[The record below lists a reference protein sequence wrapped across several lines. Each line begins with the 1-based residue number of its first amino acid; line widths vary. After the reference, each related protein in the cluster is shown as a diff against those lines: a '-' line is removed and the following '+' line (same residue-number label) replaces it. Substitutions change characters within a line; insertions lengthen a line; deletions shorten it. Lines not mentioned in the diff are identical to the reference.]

1 MTISQTRMVALID
14 AAGDALRALQRACD
28 MTQEAW
34 ERAQGQEV
42 PGPSALELENLAML
56 LKPQLLLREPV
67 QSLLTYQ
74 IERKHFEQFGK
85 WNDKRR
91 AKQAQK
97 RAERR
102 PQGPSALA
110 RHSLANG
117 YSTSPA
123 SLFST
128 APLVAEP
135 EPDWPFD
142 LGDLGNEP
150 NDKPEGET
158 KS

>member
-34 ERAQGQEV
+34 ERAQGQEI

-91 AKQAQK
+91 LRQAEK
-97 RAERR
+97 RA
-102 PQGPSALA
+102 QATKGPSAYA
-110 RHSLANG
+110 KHSNG

-128 APLVAEP
+128 DPLTAES
-135 EPDWPFD
+135 EPDWPFELD
-142 LGDLGNEP
+142 PEDGTKP
-150 NDKPEGET
+150 PEGEA
-158 KS
+158 